1 MCPGLRVI
9 ISQIHKRNISYRSPV
24 GFWGEDMAEA
34 EPKSIEELRRAL
46 AESERRYEELKA
58 SVEERAKEI
67 ARADFQAEMTRVSSE
82 LAHDLRGPLQ
92 VITNSLYIMERKPG
106 DTTYYP
112 KIGEALKQATG
123 LLDGFRE
130 YYRGHEITP
139 MRGNV
144 NKLVEKC
151 FEDIT
156 IPPGITVSK
165 SLDQSVPDTMVDLG
179 KIRRVF
185 AIVVKNAVEAMP
197 NGGSLSVSS
206 RVNGDSVVVEVRDS
220 GTGIPEATRAKIFIA
235 FGSKKRGGYGLGLAA
250 AKRTVEAHGGSILF
264 DTETGKGTT
273 FTVVLPIK

>member
-1 MCPGLRVI
+1 
-9 ISQIHKRNISYRSPV
+9 
-24 GFWGEDMAEA
+24 MAEA
-34 EPKSIEELRRAL
+34 KSKSIEELRRAL
-46 AESERRYEELKA
+46 SESEKRYEELKA

-67 ARADFQAEMTRVSSE
+67 AKAEFQAEMTRVSSE

-92 VITNSLYIMERKPG
+92 IITNCLFIMERKPG

-112 KIGEALKQATG
+112 KISEALKQATG

-139 MRGNV
+139 MKGNV
-144 NKLVEKC
+144 NRLIEKS

-156 IPPGITVSK
+156 VPPGVAVSK
-165 SLDQSVPDTMVDLG
+165 SLGPSVPDTMLDIG

-185 AIVVKNAVEAMP
+185 TIILKNAVEAMP

-206 RVNGDSVVVEVRDS
+206 CINGDKVFVQVSDT
-220 GTGIPEATRAKIFIA
+220 GAGIPEANRGKIFVA
-235 FGSKKRGGYGLGLAA
+235 FGTKKRGGYGLGLAA
-250 AKRTVEAHGGSILF
+250 AKRTIEAHGGAISF
-264 DTETGKGTT
+264 VTETGKGTT